1 MTTEC
6 SSGVPGSHAAMAVT
20 LRMGIRI
27 RAPREFV
34 FQHLLTAHH
43 MARWFCNFAQFD
55 MRGPAVGSKF
65 RFGGDY
71 AIAAAE
77 PPGWTCEI
85 LGGEVLRAVSF
96 QWPLFDADTR
106 VEWRVEDAPD
116 GCVMRVTHDGLV
128 REDSTCGTFH
138 DAWRVCLGNLKAIAE
153 GRSDS
158 LRPDSTPPT
167 DPTKLDLMIDASPS
181 KVFGAFVDLEALRHW
196 AAGGNPPSVEPRV
209 GGKYHMGGDGDA
221 GTILEL
227 DAPRRL
233 VVEWPRRPLKRFAL
247 QIEEKSGGRCGVY
260 SVHSGLA
267 LNDPGSL
274 VRLRCEWSDRLVSLK
289 NFLEA
294 GDPGFT
300 EPYLEQV
307 LRE

>member
-1 MTTEC
+1 
-6 SSGVPGSHAAMAVT
+6 
-20 LRMGIRI
+20 MGILI

-85 LGGEVLRAVSF
+85 LGGDVLRAVSF

-116 GCVMRVTHDGLV
+116 GCVMRVPPGGV
-128 REDSTCGTFH
+128 PREDSTCGRFH
-138 DAWRVCLGNLKAIAE
+138 DAWRVCLGNLKAVAE

-167 DPTKLDLMIDASPS
+167 EPIKLDLLIDASPS
-181 KVFGAFVDLEALRHW
+181 KVFSAFVQREALRQW
-196 AAGGNPPSVEPRV
+196 AGGWKPPMVVPQV
-209 GGKYHMGGDGDA
+209 GGTYHMGGDGNA
-221 GTILEL
+221 GTILEF
-227 DAPRRL
+227 DPPKRL
-233 VVEWPRRPLKRFAL
+233 AVEWPREGPVKRFTL
-247 QIEEKSGGRCGVY
+247 DIEEKSGGRCGVY
-260 SVHSGLA
+260 SVHAGLA
-267 LNDPGSL
+267 LNDSVSL
-274 VRLRCEWSDRLVSLK
+274 LRVRCGWSDRLVALK
-289 NFLEA
+289 NYLES
-294 GDPGFT
+294 GDPGFM
-300 EPYLEQV
+300 ESYHEQV